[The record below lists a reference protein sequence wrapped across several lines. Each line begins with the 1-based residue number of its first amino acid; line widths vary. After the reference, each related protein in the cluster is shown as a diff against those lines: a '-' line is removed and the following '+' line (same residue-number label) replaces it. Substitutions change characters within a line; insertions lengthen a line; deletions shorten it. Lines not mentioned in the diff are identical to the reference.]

1 MYENDRRKTGY
12 LRRKNEAGVL
22 CGQTRDWGVEV
33 GYYVFDYDPNQELV
47 VRERV
52 NSLGSSNTVLKFG
65 YQLKIFDLYELIL
78 QLLEEEGV
86 LEDLKDLEEEEGT
99 DYVFQS
105 ISDVLRFDDKDSL
118 IIRYIMDNTPDDSVV
133 FLTGVGKS
141 YPILRSHKILNNLHQ
156 VMDHCPVILFFPG
169 RYNGDSLNIFG
180 EAANDQNENYYRA
193 FPIVDR

>member
-1 MYENDRRKTGY
+1 MKTIEERLDILEEKMRQESFRTNTG
-12 LRRKNEAGVL
+12 LG
-22 CGQTRDWGVEV
+22 GEV
-33 GYYVFDYDPNQELV
+33 GYYVFDYDPNQKLV

>member
-12 LRRKNEAGVL
+12 LRRKNE
-22 CGQTRDWGVEV
+22 
-33 GYYVFDYDPNQELV
+33 PNQELV

-99 DYVFQS
+99 DYVFQR
-105 ISDVLRFDDKDSL
+105 ISDVLRFDYSL
-118 IIRYIMDNTPDDSVV
+118 HYGQHTR
-133 FLTGVGKS
+133 
-141 YPILRSHKILNNLHQ
+141 
-156 VMDHCPVILFFPG
+156 
-169 RYNGDSLNIFG
+169 
-180 EAANDQNENYYRA
+180 
-193 FPIVDR
+193 

>member
-1 MYENDRRKTGY
+1 MKTIEERLDILEEKMRQESFRTNTG
-12 LRRKNEAGVL
+12 LG
-22 CGQTRDWGVEV
+22 GEV
-33 GYYVFDYDPNQELV
+33 GYYVFDYDPNLELA

-52 NSLGSSNTVLKFG
+52 ESLGNSNTTLKFG

-105 ISDVLRFDDKDSL
+105 ISDILRFDDQDSL
-118 IIRYIMDNTPDDSVV
+118 IIHHIMDNTPEDSVV

-156 VMDHCPVILFFPG
+156 VMDYCPVILFFPG
-169 RYNGDSLNIFG
+169 KYNGDSLNIFG
-180 EAANDQNENYYRA
+180 EVANDQNENYYRA
-193 FPIVDR
+193 FPIVER

>member
-1 MYENDRRKTGY
+1 MKTIEERLDILEEKMRQESFRTNTG
-12 LRRKNEAGVL
+12 LG
-22 CGQTRDWGVEV
+22 GEV

-52 NSLGSSNTVLKFG
+52 NSLGNLNTVLKFG
-65 YQLKIFDLYELIL
+65 YQLKIFDLYELII

-105 ISDVLRFDDKDSL
+105 IADVLRFDDKDSL
-118 IIRYIMDNTPDDSVV
+118 LINHIMNNTPEDSVV

-156 VMDHCPVILFFPG
+156 AFVRCPVVMFFPG
-169 RYNGDSLNIFG
+169 TYNEQELILF
-180 EAANDQNENYYRA
+180 NEIKDDNYYRA
-193 FPIVDR
+193 FRLVK

>member
-1 MYENDRRKTGY
+1 M
-12 LRRKNEAGVL
+12 
-22 CGQTRDWGVEV
+22 
-33 GYYVFDYDPNQELV
+33 
-47 VRERV
+47 

>member
-1 MYENDRRKTGY
+1 MKTIEERLDILEEKMRQESFRNNTG
-12 LRRKNEAGVL
+12 LG
-22 CGQTRDWGVEV
+22 GEV
-33 GYYVFDYDPNQELV
+33 GYYVFDYDPNQELI
-47 VRERV
+47 VRERI
-52 NSLGSSNTVLKFG
+52 NSLGNSNTVLKFG

-169 RYNGDSLNIFG
+169 KYNGDSLNIFG

-193 FPIVDR
+193 FPIVER

>member
-1 MYENDRRKTGY
+1 MKTIEERLDILEEKMRQESFRTNTG
-12 LRRKNEAGVL
+12 LG
-22 CGQTRDWGVEV
+22 GEV

-52 NSLGSSNTVLKFG
+52 NSLGNLNTALKFG

-78 QLLEEEGV
+78 QLLEEE
-86 LEDLKDLEEEEGT
+86 DLKDLEEEEGT

-105 ISDVLRFDDKDSL
+105 IADVLRFDDKDSL
-118 IIRYIMDNTPDDSVV
+118 LINHIMNNTPEDSVV

-156 VMDHCPVILFFPG
+156 AMDHCPVILFFPG
-169 RYNGDSLNIFG
+169 KYNGDSLNIFG
-180 EAANDQNENYYRA
+180 EVANDQNENYYRA
-193 FPIVDR
+193 FPIVER

>member
-1 MYENDRRKTGY
+1 MKTIEERLDILEEKMRQESFRTNTG
-12 LRRKNEAGVL
+12 LG
-22 CGQTRDWGVEV
+22 GEV
-33 GYYVFDYDPNQELV
+33 GYYAFDYDPNQELV

>member
-1 MYENDRRKTGY
+1 MKTIEERLDILEEKMRQESFRTNTG
-12 LRRKNEAGVL
+12 LG
-22 CGQTRDWGVEV
+22 GEV
-33 GYYVFDYDPNQELV
+33 GYYVFDYDPNLELA

-52 NSLGSSNTVLKFG
+52 ESLGNSNTTLKFG

-105 ISDVLRFDDKDSL
+105 ISDILRFDDQDSL
-118 IIRYIMDNTPDDSVV
+118 IIHHIMDNTPEDSVV

-169 RYNGDSLNIFG
+169 KYNGDSLNIFG
-180 EAANDQNENYYRA
+180 EVANDQNENYYRA
-193 FPIVDR
+193 FPIVER

>member
-1 MYENDRRKTGY
+1 MKTIEERLDILEEKMRQESFRTNSG
-12 LRRKNEAGVL
+12 LG
-22 CGQTRDWGVEV
+22 GEV
-33 GYYVFDYDPNQELV
+33 GYYVFDYDPNLELA

-52 NSLGSSNTVLKFG
+52 ESLGNSNTTLKFG

-105 ISDVLRFDDKDSL
+105 ISDILRFDDQDSL
-118 IIRYIMDNTPDDSVV
+118 IIHHIMDNTPEDSVV

-169 RYNGDSLNIFG
+169 KYNGDSLNIFG
-180 EAANDQNENYYRA
+180 EVANDQNENYYRA
-193 FPIVDR
+193 FPIVER

>member
-1 MYENDRRKTGY
+1 MKTIEERLDILEEKMRQESFRTNTG
-12 LRRKNEAGVL
+12 LG
-22 CGQTRDWGVEV
+22 GEV
-33 GYYVFDYDPNQELV
+33 GYYVFDYDPNLELA

-52 NSLGSSNTVLKFG
+52 ESLGNSNTTLKFG

-78 QLLEEEGV
+78 ELLEEEGV

-105 ISDVLRFDDKDSL
+105 ISDILRFDDQDSL
-118 IIRYIMDNTPDDSVV
+118 IIHHIMDNTPEDSVV

-141 YPILRSHKILNNLHQ
+141 YPIFRSHKILNNLHQ

-169 RYNGDSLNIFG
+169 KYNGDSLNIFG
-180 EAANDQNENYYRA
+180 EVANDQNENYYRA
-193 FPIVDR
+193 FPIVER